1 MVLPLAAAAEVSFQL
16 PMDASSSFKGL
27 FEQLDDQLEQLHVET
42 YGMSVTTLEEV
53 FVKIVRGGRCVA
65 PSRLLW

>member
-1 MVLPLAAAAEVSFQL
+1 
-16 PMDASSSFKGL
+16 MDASSSFKGL